1 MRKATKQVSGS
12 KLIASQAAE
21 LKTLQAM
28 SDSVIDYSD
37 DPSAKSNEWRDAVVG
52 KFYRPIKQQLTL
64 RIDAD
69 VIDWFKKQGKGY
81 QTRINELLRDVM
93 RKEAKY

>member
-1 MRKATKQVSGS
+1 MRKKVKRENNIPTDSPTVEIKA
-12 KLIASQAAE
+12 
-21 LKTLQAM
+21 LQALP
-28 SDSVIDYSD
+28 DSRIDYADVPASS
-37 DPSAKSNEWRDAVVG
+37 PEEWRDAVVG

-81 QTRINELLRDVM
+81 QTRINELLRDSM
-93 RKEAKY
+93 MKEAKH

>member
-1 MRKATKQVSGS
+1 MRKHTKQASG
-12 KLIASQAAE
+12 KLTTKQAAE
-21 LKTLQAM
+21 LEALQAIP
-28 SDSVIDYSD
+28 DDQIDYSD
-37 DPSAKSNEWRDAVVG
+37 ASPAKPEEWRDAVVG

-69 VIDWFKKQGKGY
+69 VVDWFKRQGKGY

-93 RKEAKY
+93 TKEAKH

>member
-1 MRKATKQVSGS
+1 MRKATKQPGG
-12 KLIASQAAE
+12 KLTAKQAAE
-21 LKTLQAM
+21 LKALPAM
-28 SDSVIDYSD
+28 PGNEIDYSGI
-37 DPSAKSNEWRDAVVG
+37 PPTKPEEWRDATVG

-69 VIDWFKKQGKGY
+69 VIAWFKAQGRGY

-93 RKEAKY
+93 LGKVKH

>member
-1 MRKATKQVSGS
+1 MRKHTKQASD
-12 KLIASQAAE
+12 KLIVEQAAE
-21 LKTLQAM
+21 IKALQALP
-28 SDSVIDYSD
+28 DNQIDYSD
-37 DPSAKSNEWRDAVVG
+37 APPAMPEEWRDAVVG

-69 VIDWFKKQGKGY
+69 VVDWFKRQGKGY

-93 RKEAKY
+93 KKEAEH

>member
-1 MRKATKQVSGS
+1 MRKAIKRASG
-12 KLIASQAAE
+12 KLTATQATE
-21 LKTLQAM
+21 LKALQAM
-28 SDSVIDYSD
+28 ADTQIDYSD
-37 DPSAKSNEWRDAVVG
+37 TPPAKPEEWRDATVG

-69 VIDWFKKQGKGY
+69 VVDWFKRQGRGY

-93 RKEAKY
+93 MKEAKH

>member
-1 MRKATKQVSGS
+1 MRKAIKRASG
-12 KLIASQAAE
+12 KLTARQATE
-21 LKTLQAM
+21 LKALQAM
-28 SDSVIDYSD
+28 PEKQIDYSD
-37 DPSAKSNEWRDAVVG
+37 ASSAKPEEWRGATVG

-69 VIDWFKKQGKGY
+69 VVDWFKNQGRGY

-93 RKEAKY
+93 MKEVKH

>member
-12 KLIASQAAE
+12 KLTASQAAE

-28 SDSVIDYSD
+28 SDNVIDFSD
-37 DPSAKSNEWRDAVVG
+37 DRSANSEEWRDAVVG

-93 RKEAKY
+93 RKEAKH

>member
-1 MRKATKQVSGS
+1 MRKHTKQASG
-12 KLIASQAAE
+12 KLTANQEAE
-21 LKTLQAM
+21 IKALQALP
-28 SDSVIDYSD
+28 DNQIDYSD
-37 DPSAKSNEWRDAVVG
+37 APPTSPEEWRNAAIG

-69 VIDWFKKQGKGY
+69 VVDWFKRQGKGY

-93 RKEAKY
+93 KKEAKH

>member
-1 MRKATKQVSGS
+1 MRKHTKQASD
-12 KLIASQAAE
+12 KLTVEQAAE
-21 LKTLQAM
+21 IKALQALP
-28 SDSVIDYSD
+28 DNQIDYSD
-37 DPSAKSNEWRDAVVG
+37 APSAMPEEWRDAVVG

-69 VIDWFKKQGKGY
+69 VVDWFKRQGKGY

-93 RKEAKY
+93 KKEAKH

>member
-1 MRKATKQVSGS
+1 MRKAIKRASG
-12 KLIASQAAE
+12 KLTAQQTTE
-21 LKTLQAM
+21 LKALQAM
-28 SDSVIDYSD
+28 PDTQIDYSD
-37 DPSAKSNEWRDAVVG
+37 TPPAKPEEWRDATVG

-69 VIDWFKKQGKGY
+69 VVDWFKRQGRGY

-93 RKEAKY
+93 MKEAKH

>member
-1 MRKATKQVSGS
+1 MRKAIKRASGKLTTKQ
-12 KLIASQAAE
+12 ATE
-21 LKTLQAM
+21 LKALQSM
-28 SDSVIDYSD
+28 TDKQIDYSD
-37 DPSAKSNEWRDAVVG
+37 APSAKPEEWRDATVG

-69 VIDWFKKQGKGY
+69 VVDWFKKQGRGY

-93 RKEAKY
+93 MKEVKH